1 MESIKAHLLSLLDE
15 VVQTLELA
23 KKVKANDKK
32 EVNRL
37 LKLASSDNEFI
48 DIDKLTNQVDEL
60 TDKIVKEEK
69 EIYAMKKIAYR
80 INKAIEFAN
89 GEEVEE

>member
-48 DIDKLTNQVDEL
+48 DMDKLTNQVDEL

-80 INKAIEFAN
+80 INKAIQFAN

>member
-1 MESIKAHLLSLLDE
+1 MESIKAHLYTLLDE
-15 VVQTLELA
+15 VTQTLELA
-23 KKVKANDKK
+23 RRVKANDKK
-32 EVNRL
+32 EVNKL
-37 LKLASSDNEFI
+37 LKLASSDNEFV
-48 DIDKLTNQVDEL
+48 DMVKLTNQVDQL

-80 INKAIEFAN
+80 INKAIQFAN

>member
-1 MESIKAHLLSLLDE
+1 MESIKAHLLTLLDE
-15 VVQTLELA
+15 VTQTLELA
-23 KKVKANDKK
+23 KRVKANDKK
-32 EVNRL
+32 EVNKL

-48 DIDKLTNQVDEL
+48 DMDKLTNQVDEL

-80 INKAIEFAN
+80 INKAIQFAN
-89 GEEVEE
+89 GEEVE

>member
-1 MESIKAHLLSLLDE
+1 MESIKAHLYSLLDE

-48 DIDKLTNQVDEL
+48 DMDKLTNQVDEL

>member
-1 MESIKAHLLSLLDE
+1 MESIKAHLYSLLDE
-15 VVQTLELA
+15 VTQTLELA
-23 KKVKANDKK
+23 KRVKANDKK
-32 EVNRL
+32 EVNKL

-48 DIDKLTNQVDEL
+48 DMNNLTNQVDEL
-60 TDKIVKEEK
+60 KDKIVKEEK

-80 INKAIEFAN
+80 INKAIQFAN

>member
-1 MESIKAHLLSLLDE
+1 MESIKAHLYSLLDE
-15 VVQTLELA
+15 VTQILELA
-23 KKVKANDKK
+23 KRVKANDKK
-32 EVNRL
+32 EVNKL

-48 DIDKLTNQVDEL
+48 DMNKLTNQVDEL
-60 TDKIVKEEK
+60 TDKIVREEK
-69 EIYAMKKIAYR
+69 EFYRLKKIAYR

>member
-1 MESIKAHLLSLLDE
+1 MESIKAHLYSFLDE
-15 VVQTLELA
+15 VTQTLELA

-32 EVNRL
+32 EVNKL
-37 LKLASSDNEFI
+37 LKLASSDNEYV
-48 DIDKLTNQVDEL
+48 DIDKLTNQVDVL
-60 TDKIVKEEK
+60 TDKIVREEK

>member
-1 MESIKAHLLSLLDE
+1 MESIKAHLHTLLDE
-15 VVQTLELA
+15 VTQTLELA

-32 EVNRL
+32 EVNKL

-48 DIDKLTNQVDEL
+48 DMVKLTDQVDEL

-69 EIYAMKKIAYR
+69 EIYVMKKIAYR
-80 INKAIEFAN
+80 LNKAIQFAN
-89 GEEVEE
+89 GEIEE

>member
-23 KKVKANDKK
+23 KKVKVNDKK

-48 DIDKLTNQVDEL
+48 DMDKLTNQVDEL
-60 TDKIVKEEK
+60 TDKIVREEK
-69 EIYAMKKIAYR
+69 EFYRLKKIAYR

>member
-1 MESIKAHLLSLLDE
+1 MESIKAHLLTLFDE
-15 VVQTLELA
+15 VTQTLEIT
-23 KKVKANDKK
+23 KKVRTNNKK
-32 EVNRL
+32 EYNKLMRMYESNGDYVDTEKLVN
-37 LKLASSDNEFI
+37 
-48 DIDKLTNQVDEL
+48 DIEVLC
-60 TDKIVKEEK
+60 DKIAEEEK

>member
-1 MESIKAHLLSLLDE
+1 MESIKAHLLTLLDE
-15 VVQTLELA
+15 VLQTIELV
-23 KKVKANDKK
+23 KKVRANDKK
-32 EVNRL
+32 EVNKL

-48 DIDKLTNQVDEL
+48 DMDKLTNQVDEL

>member
-1 MESIKAHLLSLLDE
+1 MESIKAHLLTLLDE
-15 VVQTLELA
+15 VTQTLELA
-23 KKVKANDKK
+23 KMVKANDKK
-32 EVNRL
+32 EVKKL
-37 LKLASSDNEFI
+37 LKFASSDNELI
-48 DIDKLTNQVDEL
+48 DMDKLANLVDEL

>member
-1 MESIKAHLLSLLDE
+1 MESIKAHLYTLLDE
-15 VVQTLELA
+15 VTQTLELA
-23 KKVKANDKK
+23 KRVKANDKK
-32 EVNRL
+32 EVNKL
-37 LKLASSDNEFI
+37 LKLASSDNEYV
-48 DIDKLTNQVDEL
+48 DIDKLTNQVDVL
-60 TDKIVKEEK
+60 TDKIVREEK

>member
-1 MESIKAHLLSLLDE
+1 MESIKAHLYSLLDE
-15 VVQTLELA
+15 VTQTLELA
-23 KKVKANDKK
+23 KRVKANDKK
-32 EVNRL
+32 EVNKL

-48 DIDKLTNQVDEL
+48 DMNKLTNQVDEL

>member
-1 MESIKAHLLSLLDE
+1 MESIKAHLFSLLDE
-15 VVQTLELA
+15 VTQTLELA
-23 KKVKANDKK
+23 KRVKANDKK
-32 EVNRL
+32 EVNKL

-48 DIDKLTNQVDEL
+48 DMDKLTNQVDEL

-80 INKAIEFAN
+80 INKAIQFAN
-89 GEEVEE
+89 GEIEE

>member
-1 MESIKAHLLSLLDE
+1 MESIKAHLFSLLDE
-15 VVQTLELA
+15 VTQTLELA
-23 KKVKANDKK
+23 KRVKVNDKK
-32 EVNRL
+32 EYN
-37 LKLASSDNEFI
+37 KLMRMLQSNGDYLDTE
-48 DIDKLTNQVDEL
+48 KLYNDLEVL

-80 INKAIEFAN
+80 INKAIQFAN

>member
-15 VVQTLELA
+15 VTQTLELA

-32 EVNRL
+32 EVNKL
-37 LKLASSDNEFI
+37 LKLVSSDIEYV
-48 DIDKLTNQVDEL
+48 DMDKLTNQVDVL
-60 TDKIVKEEK
+60 TDKIVREEK

-80 INKAIEFAN
+80 INKAIQFAN

>member
-15 VVQTLELA
+15 VVQTIELA

-37 LKLASSDNEFI
+37 IKLASSDNEFI
-48 DIDKLTNQVDEL
+48 DMDKLTKQVDEL

>member
-1 MESIKAHLLSLLDE
+1 MESIKAHLYSLLDE
-15 VVQTLELA
+15 VTQTLELA
-23 KKVKANDKK
+23 KRVKANDKK
-32 EVNRL
+32 EVNKL

-48 DIDKLTNQVDEL
+48 DMDKLTNQVDEL

>member
-32 EVNRL
+32 EVNKL

-48 DIDKLTNQVDEL
+48 DMAKLTNQVDEL

-69 EIYAMKKIAYR
+69 EIYAMKKIVYR
-80 INKAIEFAN
+80 INKAIQFAN
-89 GEEVEE
+89 GEE

>member
-1 MESIKAHLLSLLDE
+1 MESIKAHLFSLLDE
-15 VVQTLELA
+15 VTQTLELA
-23 KKVKANDKK
+23 KRVKANDKK
-32 EVNRL
+32 EVNKL

-48 DIDKLTNQVDEL
+48 DMDKLTNEVDVL
-60 TDKIVKEEK
+60 TDKIAKEEK

-80 INKAIEFAN
+80 INKAIQFAN